1 MGSWPAMPARI
12 PGASLMAR
20 PWRIRSNRGP
30 VIARTSSSPRTMVK
44 PPVAVNTV
52 GANPDVLAYDP
63 GLERLCIAAERGSRV
78 SES

>member
-1 MGSWPAMPARI
+1 
-12 PGASLMAR
+12 
-20 PWRIRSNRGP
+20 
-30 VIARTSSSPRTMVK
+30 MVK

-63 GLERLCIAAERGSRV
+63 GFERLCIAAESGSRV

>member
-1 MGSWPAMPARI
+1 
-12 PGASLMAR
+12 
-20 PWRIRSNRGP
+20 
-30 VIARTSSSPRTMVK
+30 MVK

-63 GLERLCIAAERGSRV
+63 GFERLYIAAESGSRV